1 MPFVKD
7 SLSLLIECAESDLK
21 TNTKSIIRESSIR
34 SGYESIPK
42 ASQFIRYDANIV
54 PVISL
59 DGEYYT
65 EMNFLYPFMQS
76 NGIKSI
82 SEALD
87 LVAEANELPKNAVG
101 LLIESCDSVNG
112 CIDEAIKKGG
122 KNKDSVFTKIGKALD
137 LKDKLKAKGKKIK
150 TKKECN
156 ETCSNCGKPVSECKC
171 KK

>member
-21 TNTKSIIRESSIR
+21 TDTKSIIRESSIR

-42 ASQFIRYDANIV
+42 ASQAIRYDANII

-59 DGEYYT
+59 DGGYYT

-87 LVAEANELPKNAVG
+87 LVAEANKLPKNAVG
-101 LLIESCDSVNG
+101 LLIESCDNVNG
-112 CIDEAIKKGG
+112 CIDEALKKGG
-122 KNKDSVFTKIGKALD
+122 KAKDSVFNKISKALD
-137 LKDKLKAKGKKIK
+137 LKDKLKAKGKSVK
-150 TKKECN
+150 TKKECGDV
-156 ETCSNCGKPVSECKC
+156 CSECGKPINECTC